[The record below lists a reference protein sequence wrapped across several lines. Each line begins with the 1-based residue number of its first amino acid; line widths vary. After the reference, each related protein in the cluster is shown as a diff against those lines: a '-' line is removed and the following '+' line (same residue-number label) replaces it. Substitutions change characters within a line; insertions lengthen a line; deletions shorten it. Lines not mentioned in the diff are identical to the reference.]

1 MTAAAIC
8 ISGRQHRVGRY
19 MHLDASKFMKQ
30 LADEAHAIVLCGGT
44 MSAVSQRHTRL
55 LFLFVML
62 LPRVSYVV
70 QVGDIISNVFPTV
83 QHRVDFKSFGHV
95 VPPEAVNATD
105 LVNDVVD

>member
-1 MTAAAIC
+1 M
-8 ISGRQHRVGRY
+8 
-19 MHLDASKFMKQ
+19 
-30 LADEAHAIVLCGGT
+30 
-44 MSAVSQRHTRL
+44 
-55 LFLFVML
+55 ML

>member
-1 MTAAAIC
+1 
-8 ISGRQHRVGRY
+8 
-19 MHLDASKFMKQ
+19 MKQ

-44 MSAVSQRHTRL
+44 MSPVSATHAL
-55 LFLFVML
+55 LFLFLMSPL
-62 LPRVSYVV
+62 CVSYVA
-70 QVGDIISNVFPTV
+70 QVGDIISNVFSTV

>member
-1 MTAAAIC
+1 MFCAVEKCLQSVSAT
-8 ISGRQHRVGRY
+8 
-19 MHLDASKFMKQ
+19 
-30 LADEAHAIVLCGGT
+30 HA
-44 MSAVSQRHTRL
+44 L